1 MEIGFVPFPHC
12 TLAAPIESLRGGGAL
27 NIPSPPLGWCDILPV
42 RSPVPALW
50 SAEVRFE
57 ACCPGGE
64 TEVDCRVV
72 MSMGAAPVIVMEG
85 KVSADEDDIVLN
97 RFRYPVC
104 SGIVKEA
111 KKK

>member
-1 MEIGFVPFPHC
+1 
-12 TLAAPIESLRGGGAL
+12 
-27 NIPSPPLGWCDILPV
+27 
-42 RSPVPALW
+42 
-50 SAEVRFE
+50 VRFE

-85 KVSADEDDIVLN
+85 EVSADEDDIVSG

-104 SGIVKEA
+104 SGMVNKA
-111 KKK
+111 KK

>member
-12 TLAAPIESLRGGGAL
+12 ALAAPIESLRGGGAL
-27 NIPSPPLGWCDILPV
+27 NIASPPLGWCDILPV

-64 TEVDCRVV
+64 TEADCRVV

-85 KVSADEDDIVLN
+85 K
-97 RFRYPVC
+97 
-104 SGIVKEA
+104 
-111 KKK
+111 